1 MPDFCCCSGV
11 EFSAQTFCKAWQN
24 AQSCSGE
31 FCPKF
36 PRLGFQ
42 TPQCPWMHSEP
53 TLLCVHQVLWCQG
66 SQGITLSWIE
76 STSLPHQ
83 HMAQTHCNYRH
94 RRKVEPGEGE
104 KGEPPWLLLIY
115 RHSQWISGKRI
126 QQIHPWKSLA
136 PRTFPYQSQNPPSGI
151 SKLTFPMPTKFL
163 SPRTEVCH

>member
-53 TLLCVHQVLWCQG
+53 IRPCGVRAHRGLPCPG
-66 SQGITLSWIE
+66 LSPHHCHT
-76 STSLPHQ
+76 ST
-83 HMAQTHCNYRH
+83 RH
-94 RRKVEPGEGE
+94 RPTAITDTEGRWSLVRERKGSHPGSFSYTGTVSGSVGRGSNRFTHGRVWPQE
-104 KGEPPWLLLIY
+104 LFLINL
-115 RHSQWISGKRI
+115 K
-126 QQIHPWKSLA
+126 IHPQE
-136 PRTFPYQSQNPPSGI
+136 FQN
-151 SKLTFPMPTKFL
+151 
-163 SPRTEVCH
+163 